1 MTLEANISGL
11 SDLQA
16 LLDKLPA
23 NIEKKVMR
31 GALRAGQKV
40 ILEQARQAVHSV
52 SGDLADSLRIKTGAR
67 RGRVTATVVAGNA
80 KAYYAR
86 MVEFGTAAHLIK
98 PKKGKALVFGG
109 REYASLRH
117 PGAKK
122 KPFMRPAL
130 DAAAGEGSQA
140 FEAVK
145 TYLAARI
152 NKELDKLP
160 DETDEVTK

>member
-1 MTLEANISGL
+1 MEASITGL

-16 LLDKLPA
+16 LLDQLPA

-40 ILEQARQAVHSV
+40 VLDQARQAVHNV
-52 SGDLADSLRIKTGAR
+52 SGDLAQSLRIKTSAR
-67 RGRVTATVVAGNA
+67 GGKVSATVVAGNA

-86 MVEFGTAAHLIK
+86 MVEFGTASHLIK
-98 PKKGKALVFGG
+98 PKKGRALAFGG

-130 DAAAGEGSQA
+130 DAAAGEGSAA

-152 NKELDKLP
+152 NKELAKLP

>member
-1 MTLEANISGL
+1 MEANITGL

-16 LLDKLPA
+16 LLDQLPA

-40 ILEQARQAVHSV
+40 VLDQARQAVHNV
-52 SGDLADSLRIKTGAR
+52 SGDLAQSLRIKTSAR
-67 RGRVTATVVAGNA
+67 GGKVSATVVAGNA

-98 PKKGKALVFGG
+98 PKKGKALTFGG

-130 DAAAGEGSQA
+130 DAAAGEGSAA

-145 TYLAARI
+145 AYLAARI
-152 NKELDKLP
+152 DKELAKLP

>member
-1 MTLEANISGL
+1 MELETSINGL

-40 ILEQARQAVHSV
+40 VLNQARQAVHNV

-67 RGRVTATVVAGNA
+67 RGKVTATVVAGNG
-80 KAYYAR
+80 KAFYAR
-86 MVEFGTAAHLIK
+86 MVEFGTASHWIR
-98 PKKGKALVFGG
+98 PKKGK
-109 REYASLRH
+109 SLFVAGVMRSAVDH

-130 DAAAGEGSQA
+130 DSAAGEGSPA
-140 FEAVK
+140 FQAVK
-145 TYLAARI
+145 DYLAARI